1 MEVVG
6 FGRSGGAR
14 SGTDGGARAG
24 GLARSGTDD
33 VRAGCIAR
41 SGTEE
46 LVEVRRAPPARR
58 ASNLRWRLPAPPHF
72 LFFPFPELLGRYF
85 LEYVRLWQS

>member
-1 MEVVG
+1 MEAVG
-6 FGRSGGAR
+6 FGRSGSAR
-14 SGTDGGARAG
+14 SGTDGGAR
-24 GLARSGTDD
+24 SGTGD

-46 LVEVRRAPPARR
+46 LGEVRRAFPARR

-85 LEYVRLWQS
+85 LDP

>member
-1 MEVVG
+1 MEAVG

-14 SGTDGGARAG
+14 PGTDGGAQAG
-24 GLARSGTDD
+24 G
-33 VRAGCIAR
+33 IAR

-58 ASNLRWRLPAPPHF
+58 ASNLRWRLPAPAHF